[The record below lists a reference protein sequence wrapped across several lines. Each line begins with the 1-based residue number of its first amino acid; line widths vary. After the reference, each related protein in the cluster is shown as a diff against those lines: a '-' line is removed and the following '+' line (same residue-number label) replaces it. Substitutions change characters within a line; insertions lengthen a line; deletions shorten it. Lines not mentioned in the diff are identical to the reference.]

1 MFPQFGFLT
10 FTYDYMYVGMAFT
23 KSFVRVSVIVTLIDV
38 VSFFCNCS
46 WVPWDV
52 ARVWGRHWLENVLA
66 PNSQVPL
73 RSFPVSRFLS
83 LPLMSILKI
92 AR

>member
-1 MFPQFGFLT
+1 
-10 FTYDYMYVGMAFT
+10 MYVGMAFT

-73 RSFPVSRFLS
+73 QSFPVSRFLS